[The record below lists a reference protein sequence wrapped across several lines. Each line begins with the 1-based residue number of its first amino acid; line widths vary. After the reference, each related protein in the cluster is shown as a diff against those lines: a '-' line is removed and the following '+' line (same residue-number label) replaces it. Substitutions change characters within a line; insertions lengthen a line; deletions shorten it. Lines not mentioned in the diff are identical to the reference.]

1 MSEYKRYCK
10 KDKDSFRRNM
20 KPYER
25 QCVEKLEDIN
35 KTLKELTKA
44 VRDISFGTKLAR
56 EDLAEM
62 KRILKEAK
70 ESDPENFIND
80 YISKEDEQ

>member
-1 MSEYKRYCK
+1 
-10 KDKDSFRRNM
+10 M
-20 KPYER
+20 KSYEQ

-35 KTLKELTKA
+35 KTLKELTKE
-44 VRDISFGTKLAR
+44 VRDISFSAKLAR

-62 KRILKEAK
+62 KRIFKEAK

-80 YISKEDEQ
+80 YINKED

>member
-1 MSEYKRYCK
+1 
-10 KDKDSFRRNM
+10 M

-80 YISKEDEQ
+80 YISKEN

>member
-1 MSEYKRYCK
+1 
-10 KDKDSFRRNM
+10 M
-20 KPYER
+20 KSYEQ
-25 QCVEKLEDIN
+25 QCAEKLEDIN

-44 VRDISFGTKLAR
+44 VRDISFSTKLVR

-62 KRILKEAK
+62 KRIIKEAK

-80 YISKEDEQ
+80 YINEED

>member
-1 MSEYKRYCK
+1 
-10 KDKDSFRRNM
+10 M

-80 YISKEDEQ
+80 YISKED

>member
-1 MSEYKRYCK
+1 M
-10 KDKDSFRRNM
+10 
-20 KPYER
+20 
-25 QCVEKLEDIN
+25 EKLEDIN

-80 YISKEDEQ
+80 YISKED

>member
-1 MSEYKRYCK
+1 
-10 KDKDSFRRNM
+10 M
-20 KPYER
+20 KSYEQ
-25 QCVEKLEDIN
+25 QCAERLEDIN
-35 KTLKELTKA
+35 RTLKELTKA
-44 VRDISFGTKLAR
+44 IRILNRKGEKFGCEIYDISVSTKLAR

-80 YISKEDEQ
+80 YISKED